1 MPPRIN
7 LPPVTRALLGTLL
20 FQSVLSAAIRYRQ
33 WAEDT
38 DIVIPY
44 LTLIPQLSIA
54 YPWTF
59 LTASLVEGNIFTFGL
74 GAVTLY
80 HGGRYLERAWSSA
93 DLAKFLVLVT
103 LVPNV
108 LTFFTMIFFFTLTRD
123 TDWTLTIIGGTI
135 PIQIAF
141 LVAFS
146 QLIPA
151 HTVTLFRGIVSL
163 RVPRIPLIYIGVVT
177 VLSFTPLLSRA
188 ALWLANY
195 SFLVSW
201 TYLRFFK
208 VVFPDLDSAQ
218 PASLRGDASET
229 FAFAEFFPS
238 PVKPAVAAVSDQI
251 YNILV
256 AIRLCK
262 PSSQRGITTGRDG
275 FQHRGAPGSA
285 RAEAERR
292 RAIALKAL
300 DQRLNAATAAAR
312 QSSQAPPP
320 APAQPSGPPVQV
332 QPQSS
337 AQTAMKSE
345 PGPML
350 GETKFEPE
358 EDDS

>member
-7 LPPVTRALLGTLL
+7 IPPVTRVLLGTLL

-33 WAEDT
+33 WSENGN
-38 DIVIPY
+38 IVIPY
-44 LTLIPQLSIA
+44 LTLIPQLSIT

-93 DLAKFLVLVT
+93 DLAKFIVLVC

-123 TDWTLTIIGGTI
+123 TDWTITVIGGTI
-135 PIQIAF
+135 PIQVAF

-151 HTVTLFRGIVSL
+151 HTVTLFRGVISL
-163 RVPRIPLIYIGVVT
+163 RVPRIPLIYISIIT

-188 ALWLANY
+188 AVWLANF
-195 SFLVSW
+195 SFLTSW

-208 VVFPDLDSAQ
+208 VIFPDLDTAQ
-218 PASLRGDASET
+218 PSSLRGDASET
-229 FAFAEFFPS
+229 FAFAEFFPG
-238 PVKPAVAAVSDQI
+238 PIKPFVAAFADQI
-251 YNILV
+251 FNILV

-262 PSSQRGITTGRDG
+262 PSAQRGITSGRDG
-275 FQHRGAPGSA
+275 FAHRGAPGSA

-312 QSSQAPPP
+312 PPAAAPPP
-320 APAQPSGPPVQV
+320 VSAQPSGPPVQV
-332 QPQSS
+332 QPQAG

-345 PGPML
+345 AGPML